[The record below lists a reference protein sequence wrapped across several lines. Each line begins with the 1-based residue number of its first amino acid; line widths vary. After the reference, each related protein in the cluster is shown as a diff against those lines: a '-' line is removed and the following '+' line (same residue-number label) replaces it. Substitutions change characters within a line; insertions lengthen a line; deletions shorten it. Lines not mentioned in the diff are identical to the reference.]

1 MHTESPSNEA
11 GNSRHVLDHEQRPGR
26 SILPEPE
33 LRQFSAG
40 YGPCT
45 DTIPYHA
52 PTKESFSATG
62 NIGSIPPVKYPAL
75 SIFSKLTLVI
85 CSRFGMTA
93 VTLSVTSVHQKPIR
107 PIIHM
112 RGFIPIIIIV
122 LTCISDMHC
131 HADES
136 LSFNRDIRPIL
147 SDACF
152 FCHGPDAEHREAD
165 LRLDLEETAK
175 QGAIE
180 SGNAKA
186 SELIAR
192 ITSNDPDE
200 RMPPPESGKKLTQKQ
215 MDLLSRWI
223 NQGAVY
229 EPHWA
234 YVAPEPHPA
243 PDNGSSWPRDPVDDH
258 ILAKLPPGLNQPS
271 PDSPRHTLI
280 RRVTFDL
287 TGLPPTPQEI
297 ATFIAD
303 QGPLAYERAVD
314 RLLASPAFGER
325 MATYWLDLVR
335 YADTV
340 GYHGDQDHNISPYR
354 DYVID
359 SFNDDLPFNE
369 FTRQQLAGD
378 LLSNPT
384 LSQQIATGYN
394 RLLQTTHE
402 GGLQPREYLSIY
414 AADRIRNVSAV
425 WMGATVGCAQC
436 HDHKYDPFSSRDFY
450 SMVAFFADIDEQQH
464 FKVGTNSLPTKRPPE
479 ISVGIRWQRE
489 RANEIES
496 QLKVLRGQ
504 LKTSTS
510 DQAAEVSSRITE
522 YENELKTLKAS
533 HRLTMVTKSVAP
545 RQIRVLPR
553 GDWLDESGPIV
564 EPAIPAFLGKLDTKG
579 KRATRLDLANWLL
592 DVDNGI
598 GGLTARVF
606 VNRFW
611 YLLFGRGISPS
622 LGDFGGQGQ
631 PPNHPEMLDQLA
643 LDFIQDDWSV
653 KRMMRR
659 LVLSRT
665 YQQASDT
672 TEKQLREDPYNQWF
686 GRQSRYRMPAEMVR
700 DNVLSVSNL
709 LVHTVGGSSVKPM
722 QPTGYYRHLNFP
734 KRVYTPHLDQRQ
746 YRRGVYV
753 HWQRQFL
760 HPMLKALDAPS
771 REECTA
777 QRARSNTPLEALV
790 LLNDPAMVDAAVA
803 FASSLLTVQEE
814 EPETRIQRAFE
825 LTVSRK
831 PDAFELDALLK
842 LLESEIRHYRVQ
854 PDDAE
859 TLLKSVDRNI
869 DIGSLN
875 PMELAAWTTITRALL
890 NLQETITR
898 Y

>member
-1 MHTESPSNEA
+1 
-11 GNSRHVLDHEQRPGR
+11 
-26 SILPEPE
+26 
-33 LRQFSAG
+33 
-40 YGPCT
+40 
-45 DTIPYHA
+45 
-52 PTKESFSATG
+52 
-62 NIGSIPPVKYPAL
+62 
-75 SIFSKLTLVI
+75 
-85 CSRFGMTA
+85 
-93 VTLSVTSVHQKPIR
+93 
-107 PIIHM
+107 M

-402 GGLQPREYLSIY
+402 GGLQPKEYLSIY

-522 YENELKTLKAS
+522 YENNKEY
-533 HRLTMVTKSVAP
+533 
-545 RQIRVLPR
+545 IRIL
-553 GDWLDESGPIV
+553 
-564 EPAIPAFLGKLDTKG
+564 
-579 KRATRLDLANWLL
+579 
-592 DVDNGI
+592 
-598 GGLTARVF
+598 
-606 VNRFW
+606 
-611 YLLFGRGISPS
+611 
-622 LGDFGGQGQ
+622 
-631 PPNHPEMLDQLA
+631 
-643 LDFIQDDWSV
+643 
-653 KRMMRR
+653 
-659 LVLSRT
+659 
-665 YQQASDT
+665 
-672 TEKQLREDPYNQWF
+672 
-686 GRQSRYRMPAEMVR
+686 
-700 DNVLSVSNL
+700 
-709 LVHTVGGSSVKPM
+709 
-722 QPTGYYRHLNFP
+722 
-734 KRVYTPHLDQRQ
+734 
-746 YRRGVYV
+746 
-753 HWQRQFL
+753 
-760 HPMLKALDAPS
+760 
-771 REECTA
+771 
-777 QRARSNTPLEALV
+777 
-790 LLNDPAMVDAAVA
+790 
-803 FASSLLTVQEE
+803 
-814 EPETRIQRAFE
+814 
-825 LTVSRK
+825 
-831 PDAFELDALLK
+831 
-842 LLESEIRHYRVQ
+842 
-854 PDDAE
+854 
-859 TLLKSVDRNI
+859 
-869 DIGSLN
+869 
-875 PMELAAWTTITRALL
+875 
-890 NLQETITR
+890 
-898 Y
+898 

>member
-1 MHTESPSNEA
+1 MR
-11 GNSRHVLDHEQRPGR
+11 G
-26 SILPEPE
+26 
-33 LRQFSAG
+33 F
-40 YGPCT
+40 
-45 DTIPYHA
+45 A
-52 PTKESFSATG
+52 PFV
-62 NIGSIPPVKYPAL
+62 I
-75 SIFSKLTLVI
+75 TLVI
-85 CSRFGMTA
+85 FATGTPA
-93 VTLSVTSVHQKPIR
+93 
-107 PIIHM
+107 
-112 RGFIPIIIIV
+112 
-122 LTCISDMHC
+122 
-131 HADES
+131 HADDE

-147 SDACF
+147 SDSCF

-165 LRLDLEETAK
+165 LRLDLEEFAK
-175 QGAIE
+175 QDVTEA
-180 SGNAKA
+180 GNVGS

-192 ITSNDPDE
+192 ITSSDPDE
-200 RMPPPESGKKLTQKQ
+200 LMPPPESGKRLNQNQ
-215 MDLLSRWI
+215 IDLLKRWVEK
-223 NQGAVY
+223 GAIY
-229 EPHWA
+229 EPHWS
-234 YVAPEPHPA
+234 YVAPKSTPTPTTNSGWA
-243 PDNGSSWPRDPVDDH
+243 RDPVDSH
-258 ILAKLPPGLNQPS
+258 ILAKLPESLSRPS

-287 TGLPPTPQEI
+287 TGLPPTQQQIE
-297 ATFIAD
+297 AFIED
-303 QGPLAYERAVD
+303 TSPLAYQKAVD
-314 RLLASPAFGER
+314 RLLASPAYGER

-359 SFNDDLPFNE
+359 SFNDDLPLDE

-378 LLSNPT
+378 LAKDPT
-384 LSQQIATGYN
+384 PAQQIATGYN

-402 GGLQPREYLSIY
+402 GGLQPKEYLAIY

-436 HDHKYDPFSSRDFY
+436 HDHKYDPYSTKDFY

-479 ISVGIRWQRE
+479 ISVGSRWQRE
-489 RANEIES
+489 LATEIES
-496 QLKVLRGQ
+496 QLQ
-504 LKTSTS
+504 TLKSKQEPTDRT
-510 DQAAEVSSRITE
+510 QANIIKHQIVAYQE
-522 YENELKTLKAS
+522 ELKQIKAS
-533 HRLTMVTKSVAP
+533 HRLTMVTQSVTP
-545 RQIRVLPR
+545 REIRVLPR
-553 GDWLDESGPIV
+553 GNWLDDSGPIV
-564 EPAIPAFLGKLDTKG
+564 DPAIPEFLGTLDTG
-579 KRATRLDLANWLL
+579 ANRATRLDLANWI
-592 DVDNGI
+592 VDAENGI

-643 LDFIQDDWSV
+643 LDFIQDDWSI

-672 TEKQLREDPYNQWF
+672 TDAQLREDPYNQWF
-686 GRQSRYRMPAEMVR
+686 GRQARYRLPAEMVR

-709 LVHTVGGSSVKPM
+709 LVRTVGGSSVKPS
-722 QPTGYYRHLNFP
+722 QPVGYYRHLNFP
-734 KRVYTPHLDQRQ
+734 KRVYAPHLDQRQ
-746 YRRGVYV
+746 YQRGVYV

-790 LLNDPAMVDAAVA
+790 MLNDPTMIHAAVA
-803 FASSLLTVQEE
+803 FAADLLKVKQED
-814 EPETRIQRAFE
+814 PEAKIKRAFE

-831 PDAFELDALLK
+831 PDPFELTALSK
-842 LLESEIRHYRVQ
+842 LLQSEIKHYHSL
-854 PDDAE
+854 PEDAGK
-859 TLLKSVDRNI
+859 LLDTIDKNIDVESVD
-869 DIGSLN
+869 
-875 PMELAAWTTITRALL
+875 PQQLAAWTTVTRALL
-890 NLQETITR
+890 NLQETVTR